1 MPEQNVDNIAFLREA
16 GEALAE
22 LKEAQEAAREQDLQ
36 TKRLEK
42 SLASEKKAVADSIE
56 MTIRKRKSEI
66 TDSYDSQIEQ
76 TQVQLRKVKAKREKA
91 KNQGMKERMDEET
104 ADVREDNRRL
114 STELKTLFR
123 QHDVPRFCNTRFF
136 YALYY
141 TRGLREALI
150 FLITLVICFAA
161 VPLGVYHLIGQE
173 RTLWLAGIYIVDILV
188 FGGIYFAIN
197 NHVKLRYHETL
208 RQGRKIRNQIRAGK
222 KKIKAIK
229 NSIRKDK
236 NEDMYGL
243 EDFDENIARLEAEKK
258 EIADQ
263 KQDALT
269 NFENSGKVLITK
281 EITDNNQER
290 ISHLE
295 EDAAASGKTL
305 TEFLARVKVLSM
317 RVAEEYEPRLGR
329 EFLQEDKL
337 EQLIQVFENGMA
349 ANMTEAQEL
358 VRTGKLQPT
367 LSAFP
372 ELPPEES
379 VEEENPADQE
389 KIRLKKPGKT

>member
-150 FLITLVICFAA
+150 FLITACSSCFAA
-161 VPLGVYHLIGQE
+161 C
-173 RTLWLAGIYIVDILV
+173 RWAYII
-188 FGGIYFAIN
+188 
-197 NHVKLRYHETL
+197 
-208 RQGRKIRNQIRAGK
+208 
-222 KKIKAIK
+222 
-229 NSIRKDK
+229 
-236 NEDMYGL
+236 
-243 EDFDENIARLEAEKK
+243 
-258 EIADQ
+258 
-263 KQDALT
+263 
-269 NFENSGKVLITK
+269 
-281 EITDNNQER
+281 
-290 ISHLE
+290 
-295 EDAAASGKTL
+295 
-305 TEFLARVKVLSM
+305 
-317 RVAEEYEPRLGR
+317 
-329 EFLQEDKL
+329 
-337 EQLIQVFENGMA
+337 
-349 ANMTEAQEL
+349 
-358 VRTGKLQPT
+358 
-367 LSAFP
+367 
-372 ELPPEES
+372 
-379 VEEENPADQE
+379 
-389 KIRLKKPGKT
+389 